1 MPNVCK
7 DLAFDLAEIKFAS
20 GGGAQGIFEGYAS
33 VFGVVDSDGD
43 IIEPGA
49 FAQTLKSQ
57 SRAVAM
63 FFNHRRNEIP
73 VGKWLNLAEDAR
85 GLHVRGELTPGNP
98 QSEALKA
105 AMLHG
110 TVGGMSVGFSAAKG
124 DLTPIA
130 TGYSFSNVSRL
141 SEISICTFPANEHAT
156 VSALKSMDTIE
167 SIRDAEHWLRDSA
180 GLSRSEAQGL
190 IARIKSAIRSDS
202 ESGEHAELAA
212 LLERLKTF
220 PSLETQ

>member
-1 MPNVCK
+1 MPSVCK
-7 DLAFDLAEIKFAS
+7 TLAFDQAAIKFAN
-20 GGGAQGIFEGYAS
+20 GGAQGVFEGYAS

-49 FAQTLKSQ
+49 FAQALKNQ

-73 VGKWLNLAEDAR
+73 VGKWLELSEDNK
-85 GLHVRGELTPGNP
+85 GLYVRGELTPGNP

-105 AMLHG
+105 AMVHG

-124 DLTPIA
+124 DVTSIA
-130 TGYSFSNVSRL
+130 TGYSFRNVSRL
-141 SEISICTFPANEHAT
+141 SEISVCTFPANEAAT
-156 VSALKSMDTIE
+156 VSTLKSMETIE
-167 SIRDAEHWLRDSA
+167 SIRDAENWLRESA
-180 GLSRSEAQGL
+180 GLSKSEAQAL
-190 IARIKSAIRSDS
+190 IARIKSAVRSDS
-202 ESGEHAELAA
+202 ESGDPTEIAA

-220 PSLETQ
+220 PQL

>member
-1 MPNVCK
+1 MPSICK
-7 DLAFDLAEIKFAS
+7 TLAFDQAAIKFAS
-20 GGGAQGIFEGYAS
+20 GGAQGVFEGYAS

-49 FAQTLKSQ
+49 FAQALKTQ

-73 VGKWLNLAEDAR
+73 VGKWLNLSEDST

-105 AMLHG
+105 AMIHG
-110 TVGGMSVGFSAAKG
+110 TVGGMSVGFSAAKN
-124 DLTPIA
+124 DVTPIA
-130 TGYSFSNVSRL
+130 TGYSFRNVTRL
-141 SEISICTFPANEHAT
+141 SEISVCTFPANEAAT
-156 VSALKSMDTIE
+156 VSTLKSMEAIE
-167 SIRDAEHWLRDSA
+167 SIRDAESWLRESA
-180 GLSRSEAQGL
+180 GLSKSEAQAL
-190 IARIKSAIRSDS
+190 IARIKSAVRSES
-202 ESGEHAELAA
+202 ESGDPTEIAA

-220 PSLETQ
+220 PQI

>member
-1 MPNVCK
+1 MPSVCK
-7 DLAFDLAEIKFAS
+7 TLAFDQAAIKFAN
-20 GGGAQGIFEGYAS
+20 GGAQGVFEGYAS

-49 FAQTLKSQ
+49 FAQALKTQ

-73 VGKWLNLAEDAR
+73 VGKWLDLSEDSK
-85 GLHVRGELTPGNP
+85 GLYVRGELTPGNP

-105 AMLHG
+105 AMIHG

-124 DLTPIA
+124 DVSSIA
-130 TGYSFSNVSRL
+130 TGYSFRSVSRL
-141 SEISICTFPANEHAT
+141 SEISVCTFPANEAAT
-156 VSALKSMDTIE
+156 VSTLKSMETIE
-167 SIRDAEHWLRDSA
+167 SIRDAENWLRESA
-180 GLSRSEAQGL
+180 GLSKSEAQAL
-190 IARIKSAIRSDS
+190 IARIKSAVRSDS
-202 ESGEHAELAA
+202 ESGDPTEIAA

-220 PSLETQ
+220 PKL

>member
-1 MPNVCK
+1 MPSICK
-7 DLAFDLAEIKFAS
+7 TLAFDQAAIKFAS
-20 GGGAQGIFEGYAS
+20 GGAQGVFEGYAS

-49 FAQTLKSQ
+49 FAQALKTQ

-73 VGKWLNLAEDAR
+73 VGKWLDLAEDST

-105 AMLHG
+105 AMIHG
-110 TVGGMSVGFSAAKG
+110 TVGGMSVGFSAAKS
-124 DLTPIA
+124 DISSIA
-130 TGYSFSNVSRL
+130 TGYSFRNVTRL
-141 SEISICTFPANEHAT
+141 SEISVCTFPANEAAT
-156 VSALKSMDTIE
+156 VSTLKSMETIE
-167 SIRDAEHWLRDSA
+167 SIRDAESWLRESA
-180 GLSRSEAQGL
+180 GLSKSEAQAL
-190 IARIKSAIRSDS
+190 IARIKSAVRSES
-202 ESGEHAELAA
+202 ESGDPTEIAA

-220 PSLETQ
+220 PSLEMK